1 MQRSLIV
8 YYSRTGENYVGG
20 AIRRL
25 ETGNTEIAAEMLK
38 ELTGAELFEIRP
50 ATPYSDDYMKCIEE
64 ASGKT
69 IRPLCTNEGSGMG
82 SNESDIRKLCP
93 DANVTK
99 GLALIGGKVK
109 EAKNEIARWIQES

>member
-38 ELTGAELFEIRP
+38 VLTGAELF
-50 ATPYSDDYMKCIEE
+50 
-64 ASGKT
+64 
-69 IRPLCTNEGSGMG
+69 
-82 SNESDIRKLCP
+82 
-93 DANVTK
+93 
-99 GLALIGGKVK
+99 
-109 EAKNEIARWIQES
+109 